1 MTQPI
6 KIHHLWQLLC
16 DKHGW
21 FWGLGQIQTLSGPRG
36 ALSPGRETSTPIK
49 HHTAV
54 GQLQQRSYFKNTMDK
69 RERASESAGPG
80 RGSCRE
86 AKKGFAKGRALI

>member
-6 KIHHLWQLLC
+6 KIHHSWQLLC

-21 FWGLGQIQTLSGPRG
+21 FLGLGQIQTLSGPRG

-54 GQLQQRSYFKNTMDK
+54 GQLQQRSYFKIPWIKEKEPVNLLGQEGEAA
-69 RERASESAGPG
+69 ERQKKVLRRAGH
-80 RGSCRE
+80 
-86 AKKGFAKGRALI
+86 